1 MLDILKDPLK
11 PLGGPWGSLRLLVLL
26 SCLVGG
32 VGCPHRPIGLPTGM
46 IPDCP
51 GVTMEMVDELWLG
64 GLDDSPA
71 IEQYLGRVEGYCDAV
86 SEVNGGY

>member
-1 MLDILKDPLK
+1 
-11 PLGGPWGSLRLLVLL
+11 
-26 SCLVGG
+26 
-32 VGCPHRPIGLPTGM
+32 M